1 MQDLKPTSFGKTL
14 ILLKSQP
21 LPGQIT
27 SLLHANQLALSH
39 LGPGTSSS
47 SNEKGSLLR
56 SIRLDRG
63 IDPALLATEACISLA
78 QLYAIETGE
87 EGLFY
92 SPLLREQ
99 TARRVAHLLQVDWNN
114 LSAQHLTI
122 QSFSNVFHLPCA
134 VTPIK
139 PSGPVNTAAMFQKQ
153 DTFGEAI
160 PSSGL
165 SKSSGQS
172 PLYETRS
179 DQNDP
184 SDLSALT
191 PRRSKHFQWFALIL
205 IAYAIA
211 VFVTLGFDA
220 LSTTQNAL
228 DTAMSKWTKWFVLR

>member
-14 ILLKSQP
+14 VLLKSQP

-56 SIRLDRG
+56 RIRLDRG

-99 TARRVAHLLQVDWNN
+99 TARRVALLLQVDWNN

-122 QSFSNVFHLPCA
+122 QSFSNVFHLPCV

-139 PSGPVNTAAMFQKQ
+139 PSVPVNTAAMFQKQ
-153 DTFGEAI
+153 DSFDVAI
-160 PSSGL
+160 ASSGL
-165 SKSSGQS
+165 TKASGQS
-172 PLYETRS
+172 PSEIHS

-184 SDLSALT
+184 SDSSALT

-228 DTAMSKWTKWFVLR
+228 DAAMSKWSKWFVLR